1 MPACLRMYSRK
12 VGGGSEWLERWG
24 VRGFV
29 TYAAIRAAGW
39 STGWLEADASYAAA
53 GSTRLICSC

>member
-1 MPACLRMYSRK
+1 MYARK

-29 TYAAIRAAGW
+29 TYAALRAAGW
-39 STGWLEADASYAAA
+39 TTGWLEADAACLP
-53 GSTRLICSC
+53 GSTRSIF